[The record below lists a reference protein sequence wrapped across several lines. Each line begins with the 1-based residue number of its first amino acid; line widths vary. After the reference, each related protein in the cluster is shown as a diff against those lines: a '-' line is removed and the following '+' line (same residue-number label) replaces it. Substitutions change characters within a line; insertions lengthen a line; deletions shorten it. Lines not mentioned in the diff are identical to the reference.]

1 MGEPRPPPGAPVL
14 LFLLSL
20 ASGGGGQVR
29 RGRRRRIGGG
39 GGPLPPPSTERGGAP
54 PPPGFASVQGGAW
67 RLCEAGPA
75 GLRQSFGASPPS
87 SPLAACKANSPSL
100 CALDQSAAAQVA
112 VAVSPNLPSR
122 SQVGSATCCQRRC
135 QPLAWIPR
143 GTTLHAPKVE
153 VAFAAPGLETRL
165 HHRWLQRGMGRG
177 ACPAQQKLLPLW
189 DRLPVV
195 QQFRTY
201 GRLRRA
207 VFLPRFAPTGTK
219 RLAEKGGRVQEEE
232 SLLSLARPT
241 FQEEKDSLKPAR
253 RTLPNQPGD
262 ASEVPGHRSG
272 AQTPPPSVATEAG
285 AAHEAG
291 CRCPDSR
298 RATSAARALEAG
310 QGVLRVPTPR
320 TEEAAWAAS
329 ALTFLLV
336 LLTLAVL
343 YTRLHR
349 KCRRGTSLYW
359 MTSGEEGRETVAAV
373 LKRRIFSH
381 HRRAKRSRQPLQQPQ
396 RLLPGSSSE
405 DDSSS
410 A

>member
-1 MGEPRPPPGAPVL
+1 MWLNLFFLSFPPPN
-14 LFLLSL
+14 
-20 ASGGGGQVR
+20 
-29 RGRRRRIGGG
+29 
-39 GGPLPPPSTERGGAP
+39 PSN
-54 PPPGFASVQGGAW
+54 
-67 RLCEAGPA
+67 
-75 GLRQSFGASPPS
+75 RQS
-87 SPLAACKANSPSL
+87 L
-100 CALDQSAAAQVA
+100 
-112 VAVSPNLPSR
+112 
-122 SQVGSATCCQRRC
+122 
-135 QPLAWIPR
+135 
-143 GTTLHAPKVE
+143 
-153 VAFAAPGLETRL
+153 
-165 HHRWLQRGMGRG
+165 
-177 ACPAQQKLLPLW
+177 QKLLPLW

-219 RLAEKGGRVQEEE
+219 RLAEKGGRAQEEE

-241 FQEEKDSLKPAR
+241 FQEEKDFLKPAR
-253 RTLPNQPGD
+253 RTLPNRPGD
-262 ASEVPGHRSG
+262 AGEVPGHRSG
-272 AQTPPPSVATEAG
+272 AQTPPPSAATEAG

-359 MTSGEEGRETVAAV
+359 MTGGEEGRETVAGKSGLGGACDFPPRGEGTLV
-373 LKRRIFSH
+373 WE
-381 HRRAKRSRQPLQQPQ
+381 
-396 RLLPGSSSE
+396 RLWNSPRLHDHDGV
-405 DDSSS
+405 D